1 MNGKNV
7 PGTKKML
14 IPLVVSIALIVFM
27 AFFGSSFFR
36 MIFFGSSEKILKTGL
51 PARATILEIEPTG
64 TYFNNQ
70 PQVRMLLEVN
80 TATGENYQT
89 EHKEI
94 ISPVYLP
101 QFQPGAE
108 LVIKYDPKDRKKVAI
123 ESVVQKR

>member
-1 MNGKNV
+1 MNGQNV
-7 PGTKKML
+7 PRVRKKGLPL
-14 IPLVVSIALIVFM
+14 ISIGIMIFVFI
-27 AFFGSSFFR
+27 AFFGVR
-36 MIFFGSSEKILKTGL
+36 AMFFGASEKILKTGL

-64 TYFNNQ
+64 VYFNRQ

-101 QFQPGAE
+101 QFQPGVE
-108 LVIKYDPKDRKKVAI
+108 LVIKYDAKDKKKVAI